1 MTDANLL
8 VSFYLFPQCSLFL
21 VVYFVLLVSDDSSR
35 DSEVAPREHIGPG
48 GSIQPR
54 EEKQEP
60 VVVRPYPQVQML
72 TQHHPV
78 QSAAP
83 VTVTAPPAHLT
94 PAVPLSFSD
103 GLMKVTRRLTIRVG
117 EKYNLYCKLRVLS
130 KNKLHKKLP
139 CFCFL
144 SFSHV
149 LLLGVRCLR
158 GLAVPCDTL
167 RTSQY
172 HSIIFE
178 GGVFCLSLKRRV
190 IAISF

>member
-1 MTDANLL
+1 MGYQCELVNL
-8 VSFYLFPQCSLFL
+8 FYLFPQSSLFL
-21 VVYFVLLVSDDSSR
+21 FFSLVSDESSR

-78 QSAAP
+78 QSGAP

-103 GLMKVTRRLTIRVG
+103 GLMKVMRRFTIRR
-117 EKYNLYCKLRVLS
+117 EKYTIYI
-130 KNKLHKKLP
+130 
-139 CFCFL
+139 
-144 SFSHV
+144 
-149 LLLGVRCLR
+149 
-158 GLAVPCDTL
+158 
-167 RTSQY
+167 TS
-172 HSIIFE
+172 
-178 GGVFCLSLKRRV
+178 
-190 IAISF
+190 